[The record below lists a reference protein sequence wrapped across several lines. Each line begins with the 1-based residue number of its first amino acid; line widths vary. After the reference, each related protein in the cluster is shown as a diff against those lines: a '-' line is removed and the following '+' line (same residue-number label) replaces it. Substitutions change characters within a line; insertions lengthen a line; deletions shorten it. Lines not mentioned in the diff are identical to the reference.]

1 MDPDPGG
8 PKTCGSGSATL
19 QCANAVYTVGTKPE
33 TSFTGVHLWKNTFMT
48 KLLIVRKKVTA
59 M

>member
-19 QCANAVYTVGTKPE
+19 QGANAVYTVGTQPE
-33 TSFTGVHLWKNTFMT
+33 ETITVVHLWKTTLMPE
-48 KLLIVRKKVTA
+48 LLIQ
-59 M
+59 